1 MDSSPTWE
9 SGPLPDFPFAR
20 PEPFG
25 VPQQY
30 ESLRLEDPTSAVRS
44 VDGKPARLVVRYD
57 DVRSLLADERLSTD
71 KAHPAYPLQNPFF
84 GVAKVGD
91 EKTFFDMD
99 NPDHDLYRRMFG
111 AEFSRKAVAGL
122 TERIQAIVEERLQL
136 MLEGGGSEDLVSRFA
151 KAVPTRVLSSVIG
164 VPFDE
169 FETLL
174 DTTESLISL
183 TTPRDEAGRASSE
196 LLRYFLGLI
205 ERRREA
211 PEDDLISHA
220 LADHVANGVLSDVQL
235 ASTCRA
241 LLVAGFET
249 TASMI
254 SLGAL
259 WFMRSREQRAAFMVM
274 DDAAAARAVEELLR
288 HFAVAHVGRRR
299 VAIEDVPVGH
309 QLIEVGEGVIL
320 ATDAA
325 DHDPSVFPDPDR
337 VELDGRDRPIVAF
350 GFGIHQCIGQNLA
363 RAEIR
368 IALQTL
374 FLRLPDLRLAVP
386 VDELPFDQKAMAY
399 GVKNLPVRWDAD

>member
-1 MDSSPTWE
+1 MTTE
-9 SGPLPDFPFAR
+9 GARPLPDFPFTR

-30 ESLRLEDPTSAVRS
+30 QELRVADRVSTVRS
-44 VDGKPARLVVRYD
+44 VDGKLARLVVRYG
-57 DVRSLLADERLSTD
+57 DVRALLADQRLSTD

-99 NPDHDLYRRMFG
+99 NPDHDVYRRMFS
-111 AEFSRKAVAGL
+111 AEFSSKAVAGL
-122 TERIQAIVEERLQL
+122 TQRIHAIIEERLEL
-136 MLEGGGSEDLVSRFA
+136 MVQGSHPEDLVSRFA
-151 KAVPTRVLSSVIG
+151 KAVPTRVLSSIIG

-183 TTPRDEAGRASSE
+183 TTPREDAGRASSD
-196 LLRYFLGLI
+196 LLDYFLGLI
-205 ERRREA
+205 ERRRAA

-220 LADHVANGVLSDVQL
+220 LADQLAKGSLSNVRL

-259 WFMRSREQRAAFMVM
+259 WFILNQRERVAFTEM
-274 DDAAAARAVEELLR
+274 DDPAAAVAVAELLR

-299 VAIEDVPVGH
+299 VAIEDVPIGH
-309 QLIEVGEGVIL
+309 QLIAAGEGVIL

-325 DHDPSVFPDPDR
+325 DHDPEVFPDPDR
-337 VELDGRDRPIVAF
+337 VDLGGRDRPIVAF

-374 FLRLPDLRLAVP
+374 FRRLPDLRLASP
-386 VDELPFDQKAMAY
+386 IDELPFDQKAMAY
-399 GVKNLPVRWDAD
+399 GVKHLPVRWDAG